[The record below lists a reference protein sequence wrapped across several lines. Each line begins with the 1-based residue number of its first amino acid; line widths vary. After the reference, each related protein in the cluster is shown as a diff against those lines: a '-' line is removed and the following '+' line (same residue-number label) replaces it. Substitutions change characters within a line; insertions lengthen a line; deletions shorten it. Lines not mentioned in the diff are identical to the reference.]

1 MEIEEIGVCYAFR
14 FLHVIGKKCIL
25 SVGCRSYEE
34 AKIYFDKAQNNRKG
48 VRMIYRKIFINDFK
62 KNRASHVILYLFMT
76 LSAAIAVSVCVM
88 VMHLFASITSMYQT
102 AKPPHFLQMH
112 KGEIVQED
120 IDAFNQSYTGIT
132 HWQTVPMIDVYGEE
146 ITVIPAHLGAIVEHS
161 EHEENI
167 FTLETC
173 RLDLSLVK
181 QNEDHDIL
189 LDGNRKKLEIGAG
202 EIGVPVILLE
212 QYDIEVGDILCIKS
226 GTMEKDFI
234 VSDYV
239 YDGLMNSTLCSSTRF
254 LINEQDYYELYGK
267 IGEKEYLIEAYFT
280 DSAKANAYQTAYEQ
294 SDRNLPKDGQA
305 ITYTM
310 IFLLSAMTDIMMAIV
325 FLLVGILLL
334 VISMICLRYIILTE
348 LEDDMQEIGTMKS
361 IGISSNCIKKL
372 YLGKIRVLMIAGC
385 VSGLV
390 AAVFLVKLLT
400 GRMNRIFGEQPI
412 GMSVYGLAV
421 LVSIVVYGMIILFSR
436 KVLERLRKASVMEL
450 LVEKKGF
457 HHGKSGYGIIFGIL
471 LLITFLMLVPY
482 RMVQTMENEAFIT
495 YMGSAV
501 CDVLLEVEQGERLE
515 ERRETAEHMLQIE
528 KKDGFIEEIDVLKRV
543 RLQAESESGELVGIH
558 IDTGEA
564 AGKGLQYLAGNKP
577 DMEDEIAL
585 SSLMAE
591 ELGKAQGDR
600 VVLIADGKR
609 QEFKV
614 CGIYQDV
621 TSGGKTAK
629 AVHNFAE
636 VTAEQYTYQI
646 YLEQEMEAS
655 ETIGKWAQC
664 LGNGYSIEDMEEF
677 LSQTLGGV
685 SIQVRQGSVAAFV
698 IGLLLTTLITLLF
711 LKFHFAREA
720 GELAIKRAIG
730 IPFSAI
736 CMQELYPVLTAG
748 GIGMLAGALL
758 VETVGDKLVSMLIG
772 MLGIG
777 LTRIE
782 FARLTVLLYVV
793 VFGVLALTLIIVTR
807 VACERI
813 RKMDIINY
821 LNE

>member
-1 MEIEEIGVCYAFR
+1 MG
-14 FLHVIGKKCIL
+14 LLGKEWDRKN
-25 SVGCRSYEE
+25 
-34 AKIYFDKAQNNRKG
+34 DRKG

-120 IDAFNQSYTGIT
+120 IDAFNQSYADIT

-146 ITVIPAHLGAIVEHS
+146 ITVIPAHLGVIVEHS
-161 EHEENI
+161 EHEENT

-189 LDGNRKKLEIGAG
+189 LDGKRKKLEIGAG

-212 QYDIEVGDILCIKS
+212 QYDIAVGDTLCIKS

-254 LINEQDYYELYGK
+254 LISEQDFYELYRK

-310 IFLLSAMTDIMMAIV
+310 IFLLSAMTDIMMAVV

-348 LEDDMQEIGTMKS
+348 LEDDMQEIGTMKA

-385 VSGLV
+385 VSGLL
-390 AAVFLVKLLT
+390 AAVFLIKLLT
-400 GRMNRIFGEQPI
+400 ERMNRIFGEQSV
-412 GMSVYGLAV
+412 GMSVYVLAV
-421 LVSIVVYGMIILFSR
+421 LVSIVVYGMIILFSG

-471 LLITFLMLVPY
+471 LLIDFLMLVPY

-501 CDVLLEVEQGERLE
+501 CDVLLEVEQGEGLE
-515 ERRETAEHMLQIE
+515 ERREMAEHMLQIE

-543 RLQAESESGELVGIH
+543 RLQAESEAGELVGLH

-629 AVHNFAE
+629 AMHNFAE

-646 YLEQEMEAS
+646 YLEQEIEAS
-655 ETIGKWAQC
+655 ETIGKWEQY

-677 LSQTLGGV
+677 LKQTLGGV
-685 SIQVRQGSVAAFV
+685 STQIKQGSVAAFV

-711 LKFHFAREA
+711 MKLRLAREA

-730 IPFSAI
+730 IPFSTI
-736 CMQELYPVLTAG
+736 CLQELYPVLRAG
-748 GIGMLAGALL
+748 VIGMLAGAFL
-758 VETVGDKLVSMLIG
+758 VEIAGDKIVSMLIG
-772 MLGIG
+772 MLNIG

-782 FARLTVLLYVV
+782 FSRITVLLDVV
-793 VFGVLALTLIIVTR
+793 VFGVLIMTLIIVTR
-807 VACERI
+807 AACERI